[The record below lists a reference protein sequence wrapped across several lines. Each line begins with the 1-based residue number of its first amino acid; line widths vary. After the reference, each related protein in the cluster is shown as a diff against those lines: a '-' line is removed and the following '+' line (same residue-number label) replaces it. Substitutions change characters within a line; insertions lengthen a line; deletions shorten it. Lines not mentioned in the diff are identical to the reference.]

1 MIQSFNAVTVTLR
14 KFKKHISLK
23 LTVQRKQPLKKQRTP
38 EHLGIVI
45 LLEDFLLIN
54 DCQRNV

>member
-38 EHLGIVI
+38 EHLGIAK
-45 LLEDFLLIN
+45 EMYECFQE
-54 DCQRNV
+54 C